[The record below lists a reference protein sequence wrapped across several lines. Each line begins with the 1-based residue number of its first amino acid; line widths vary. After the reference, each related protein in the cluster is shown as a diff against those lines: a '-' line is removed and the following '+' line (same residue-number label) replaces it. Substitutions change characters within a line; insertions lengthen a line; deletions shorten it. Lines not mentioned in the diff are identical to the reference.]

1 MIVLRDAVEIKATP
15 EQIFNFFIHFKDN
28 FHAWHPDH
36 VECRYLN
43 FEGTAKEG
51 SVIYIEE
58 YLHGKL
64 HKLNL
69 HITKLKPNSRIEYK
83 TFLGSKGVFI
93 IDPRGDDS
101 LFTAEMYMGT
111 NVRLLANLVDI
122 IMKIL
127 MSRQLQGIKQH
138 MAEEGQNLKSIL
150 ERSNKQ
156 GDPGVRNEI

>member
-1 MIVLRDAVEIKATP
+1 LIVLRDTVEIEAAP

-43 FEGTAKEG
+43 FEGTPEEG

-64 HKLNL
+64 HKLKL
-69 HITKLKPNSRIEYK
+69 HITKLKPNARIEYK

-93 IDPRGDDS
+93 IEPRGDNS

-111 NVRLLANLVDI
+111 NVRLLANLVDS

-127 MSRQLQGIKQH
+127 VSRRLQGIKQH
-138 MAEEGQNLKSIL
+138 MSEEGQNLKRIL
-150 ERSNKQ
+150 EKSNKR
-156 GDPGVRNEI
+156 GGSGVRNEI

>member
-1 MIVLRDAVEIKATP
+1 MVEIKAAP
-15 EQIFNFFIHFKDN
+15 EQIFDFFVHFKEN

-58 YLHGKL
+58 YLYGKL
-64 HKLNL
+64 RKLKL
-69 HITKLKPNSRIEYK
+69 HITKVKPNSRIEYK
-83 TFLGSKGVFI
+83 TFLGTKGVFI
-93 IDPRGDDS
+93 IEPRGDNL

-111 NVRLLANLVDI
+111 NIPLLTNLVDV
-122 IMKIL
+122 IMKIF

-138 MAEEGQNLKSIL
+138 MAEEGQNLKRIL
-150 ERSNKQ
+150 EKSKKQ
-156 GDPGVRNEI
+156 GDLGKRNEI

>member
-1 MIVLRDAVEIKATP
+1 LIVLRDTVEIEAAP

-43 FEGTAKEG
+43 FEGTPEEG

-69 HITKLKPNSRIEYK
+69 HITRLKPYSRIEYK

-93 IDPRGDDS
+93 IEPRENSS

-111 NVRLLANLVDI
+111 NIRLFANLVDS

-127 MSRQLQGIKQH
+127 VSRQLQGIKQH
-138 MAEEGQNLKSIL
+138 MAEEGHNLKRIL
-150 ERSNKQ
+150 EESNKQ
-156 GDPGVRNEI
+156 GDSGVRNGL